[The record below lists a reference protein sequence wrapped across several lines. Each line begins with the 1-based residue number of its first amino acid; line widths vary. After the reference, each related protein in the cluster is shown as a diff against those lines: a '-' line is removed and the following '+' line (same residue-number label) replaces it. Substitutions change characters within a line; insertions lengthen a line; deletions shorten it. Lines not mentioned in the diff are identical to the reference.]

1 MEHRI
6 HITYNN
12 SPVAWESQTAYW
24 VVHLYAVHRIHCY
37 QTSECDIVFE
47 CDRDRNFAA
56 LVITD
61 CVKMV

>member
-24 VVHLYAVHRIHCY
+24 VVHLYAVHGINCY

-47 CDRDRNFAA
+47 CARDQYFASM
-56 LVITD
+56 VITD
-61 CVKMV
+61 TVKMV